1 MPHFLDKNMMKKNT
15 PKKQSNLP
23 SSPARDGFPVTSPTL
38 TPSLSCTRRFTRRVL
53 PLLYLFLILSSPFFT
68 GCHSQQHVVEI
79 VKTDTLHTFHHDTI
93 MIFHRDTIFSTTT
106 TVQHDSVM
114 LKEKETYYI
123 DAATGEVL
131 HSEKEKEK
139 ESYHNS
145 AKETQFIQHTI
156 DSLVQ
161 AKVDSIYASK
171 HEEKPV
177 IVEVQKELP
186 WYQKI
191 WHWIQGKLAYLA
203 IFVIIIV
210 ASDYLF
216 RPFLSSIKNKISIK
230 NKSQK
235 E

>member
-1 MPHFLDKNMMKKNT
+1 M
-15 PKKQSNLP
+15 
-23 SSPARDGFPVTSPTL
+23 
-38 TPSLSCTRRFTRRVL
+38 
-53 PLLYLFLILSSPFFT
+53 
-68 GCHSQQHVVEI
+68 
-79 VKTDTLHTFHHDTI
+79 

-123 DAATGEVL
+123 DAATGDVI

-139 ESYHNS
+139 ESYHNNEKDS
-145 AKETQFIQHTI
+145 QLIRHTI
-156 DSLVQ
+156 DSLARVWMDSVYQ
-161 AKVDSIYASK
+161 ARYED
-171 HEEKPV
+171 KPV
-177 IVEVQKELP
+177 IVEVEKELP
-186 WYQKI
+186 WYKKI

-216 RPFLSSIKNKISIK
+216 RPLLSFFKNKISIK